1 MTASPDRPDVM
12 LVMVDQL
19 AARWL
24 EKAVDD
30 AIVPL
35 PNLTRLR
42 ESGVTFANAFTTN
55 PVCSPARATIAT
67 GLTSQGHGVTECGY
81 DLDPDVPTFMRAL
94 RGAGYRTGAFG
105 KLHFRTQL
113 EGVNPDYRPYG
124 YDVTEITEDPRA
136 GAWLD
141 WVRATRPEHY
151 RAAQATVWMTMVPEL
166 RAYGP
171 DGDDLAARIE
181 AVRAEFGW
189 ATEEFP
195 DNTSE
200 AYTLPFPAEVSQTA
214 WITDRAREFIA
225 AAPPGRPLFTH
236 VSYVQPHNPF
246 APPAEYVDRVDVS
259 RIPAPVPAEWYPD
272 REPAYFRAE
281 HYPEPSY
288 DTVGWRHER
297 RMYLADLAHL
307 DHELGR
313 LLDALAAAGRLD
325 GTYVIFTSDHGE
337 LLHDHG
343 LTGKWE
349 RHYDPCVRVPLL
361 VSGPG
366 LDRGTVREE
375 LVDHTDIAP
384 TAYAI
389 AGLPLPLLNRP
400 FYGRPLD
407 PPEIPLLPGRSLLP
421 LCGGGDAGEWRD
433 AVYVRS
439 DNNHWEASP
448 RSWARTIRTARHRY
462 TRFLGGGGEQLFDLV
477 ADPDER
483 WNLAGDPAY
492 DALRRDLADRLF
504 ELVAGEGYP
513 NSPRRLYGIGTW

>member
-1 MTASPDRPDVM
+1 M

-24 EKAVDD
+24 ERAMDD
-30 AIVPL
+30 QIVPL
-35 PNLTRLR
+35 PNFARLR
-42 ESGVTFANAFTTN
+42 ESGVTFANAFTNN

-67 GLTSQGHGVTECGY
+67 GLTGQGHGVTECGY
-81 DLDPDVPTFMRAL
+81 DLDPGVPTFMRAL
-94 RGAGYRTGAFG
+94 QEAGHRTGAFG

-113 EGVNPDYRPYG
+113 EGLNPDYRPYG

-141 WVRATRPEHY
+141 WVRVTHPEHY
-151 RAAQATVWMTMVPEL
+151 TAAQATVWMTMVPEL

-171 DGDDLAARIE
+171 DREDLAAEIE
-181 AVRAEFGW
+181 RVRGAFGW
-189 ATEEFP
+189 ATEGFP
-195 DNTSE
+195 ENTAE

-225 AAPPGRPLFTH
+225 STPADRAMFAH

-246 APPAEYVDRVDVS
+246 APPAEYADLVDVA
-259 RIPAPVPAEWYPD
+259 RIPEPVAAEWYPGRD
-272 REPAYFRAE
+272 PAYFRAE
-281 HYPEPSY
+281 HYPGPSY
-288 DTVGWRHER
+288 DRVDWRHER
-297 RMYLADLAHL
+297 RMYFADLAHL

-313 LLDALAAAGRLD
+313 LLDALSAAGRLD
-325 GTYVIFTSDHGE
+325 RTYVIFTSDHGE

-349 RHYDPCVRVPLL
+349 RHYDPCVRVPLM

-366 LDRGTVREE
+366 LAGGLVREE

-384 TAYAI
+384 TVYDI

-400 FYGRPLD
+400 YYGRPLN
-407 PPEIPLLPGRSLLP
+407 PWEIPLLPGRSVLP
-421 LCGGGDAGEWRD
+421 LCRTAGGAGEWRD

-448 RSWARTIRTARHRY
+448 RSWARTVRTVRHRY

-477 ADPDER
+477 SDPDER
-483 WNLAGDPAY
+483 RNLAGDPAH
-492 DALRRDLADRLF
+492 DGLRRALADRLF

-513 NSPRRLYGIGTW
+513 NSPRQLYGIGTW

>member
-1 MTASPDRPDVM
+1 MTDIV

-24 EKAVDD
+24 ERAAAD

-35 PNLTRLR
+35 PGFARLR
-42 ESGVTFANAFTTN
+42 ASGTTFRNAFTGN

-81 DLDPDVPTFMRAL
+81 DLDPAVPTFMRAL
-94 RGAGYRTGAFG
+94 QESGTRTGAFG

-141 WVRATRPEHY
+141 WVRAAHPEHY
-151 RAAQATVWMTMVPEL
+151 EAAQATVWMTMVPEL
-166 RAYGP
+166 AAYGP
-171 DGDDLAARIE
+171 EREDLAGRIE
-181 AVRAEFGW
+181 RVRAEFGW

-214 WITDRAREFIA
+214 WITDRALEFISGTPA
-225 AAPPGRPLFTH
+225 DRSLFAH

-246 APPAEYVDRVDVS
+246 APPAEYAGLVDTA
-259 RIPAPVPAEWYPD
+259 RIPSPAPAEWYPERD
-272 REPAYFRAE
+272 PAYFRAE
-281 HYPEPSY
+281 HYPSPSY
-288 DTVGWRHER
+288 DRTDWRHER
-297 RMYLADLAHL
+297 RMYFADLAHL

-313 LLDALAAAGRLD
+313 ILDGLAAAGRQD
-325 GTYVIFTSDHGE
+325 AYVIFTSDHGE

-349 RHYDPCVRVPLL
+349 RHYDPCVRVPFI
-361 VSGPG
+361 VAGPG
-366 LDRGTVREE
+366 VAGGTVRDE

-384 TAYAI
+384 TVYEL
-389 AGLPLPLLNRP
+389 AGLPLPRLSRP
-400 FYGRPLD
+400 YYGRPLN
-407 PPEIPLLPGRSLLP
+407 PPEIPALPGRSVLP
-421 LCGGGDAGEWRD
+421 LCRGEAAEGWRD

-448 RSWARTIRTARHRY
+448 RSWARTVRTARYRY
-462 TRFLGGGGEQLFDLV
+462 TRFLGGGGEQLFDLA
-477 ADPDER
+477 ADPDEQR
-483 WNLAGDPAY
+483 NLAGDPAY
-492 DALRRDLADRLF
+492 DGPRRELADRLF

-513 NSPRRLYGIGTW
+513 NSPRALYGIGTW